1 MSYKRTYKIQ
11 TDVPAADYDVTKLSN
26 AAVHA
31 MNEEY
36 CNSGKIEDQGVMYL
50 ITEPN
55 IIYAWVIFDSE
66 ESCNT
71 YFNDAT
77 AMSNVL
83 TDKVG
88 ITVLNEINET
98 I

>member
-11 TDVPAADYDVTKLSN
+11 TDGPAADYDITKLSN
-26 AAVHA
+26 TAVHA
-31 MNEEY
+31 MNQEY
-36 CNSGKIEDQGVMYL
+36 LNSGKIEDQGVMYVV
-50 ITEPN
+50 TEPN
-55 IIYAWVIFDSE
+55 ILYAWVVFDSE

-71 YFNDAT
+71 YFNEAT
-77 AMSNVL
+77 AASNVL

-88 ITVLNEINET
+88 ITILNEINET